1 MIKDSDNN
9 LDSTGETNNSNET
22 GLHLSDESINS
33 KKESGDPD
41 SEENLSE
48 KNEAGENDKEKPKK
62 KHFIRPKWL
71 RVVLRVILCIII
83 FILLIPV
90 LLYVPPVQ
98 TFLKNV
104 ACDIVYDSTGM
115 KISIDSFRLRWPL
128 DVELDN
134 VLVIDANKD
143 TMVNARQVIADVK
156 LQPLLDLDVKLNRL
170 KLVDGDYRMISPDSS
185 MILRVHAGLLDVDS
199 KSSANIRTS
208 EILLNKAY
216 LKDGDL
222 KLYMNVWKQK
232 PTPPDSTASTP
243 FIIKAND
250 LHLENF
256 TFGMSML
263 PTIDTLRLAV
273 NDLRLKGGVIDL
285 GENSVK
291 WNLAS
296 VNGGEATYLT
306 PTPEWVAQHPAPPPL
321 PSTGPPMRIM
331 GDSISLS
338 DFKALYATKGA
349 KPAAGFDP
357 SYIQVSDVVIGMKDF
372 YNESSTVRLPITR
385 LEAKE
390 RSGLRILDGSGTVG
404 VDSIGLTLDNLAVK
418 TLYSTLRATADVP
431 FAMMELK
438 PDAQTSV
445 TAQASIGLPDV
456 DAFMPALKA
465 YTSKIPARNPLEFDL
480 KAEGSLSDVEISRFD
495 ASLREVLEI
504 KAKGYAK
511 NPMDIKKLKAFL
523 DFDGSLSNPA
533 LIGKFVG
540 TGGIKIPTF
549 TIKGTA
555 SADRDTYGADFKL
568 LSSAGDVAADG
579 RVSLNAERY
588 NVDATLSRVNVAQ
601 FAPDLGIGKVSGH
614 IKADGAGFNPVNGK
628 ATTNANLLISAIE
641 YNKRLFN
648 DIRADIALRPDG
660 NFDLTAS
667 SPNAGLDFDITG
679 SGSVHPDNYTFDI
692 SADIR
697 DLDLRQIGLTDS
709 VNNGYGTIYLTG
721 TASPEK
727 WLYDARLDL
736 SDFKWNIPGQ
746 TIAIPGEA
754 YAEIVATHD
763 NTEIHID
770 SDLTYLDFESAEGLK
785 NIIDRFTNVSDIVM
799 KQVEQRNLAV
809 DSISNLLP
817 PFNLT
822 MRASGKGLLNQF
834 LSTYEM
840 SLDTLHAQ
848 ITHDSLLK
856 GDIGATRFKS
866 ESISLDT
873 LTLSLNQRR
882 NLLDYKIH
890 LGNRPG
896 TLDEFAKVNLN
907 GYLGQNR
914 LAASL
919 SQQNIKGETGY
930 RIGLTAAMMDSTVS
944 IHFTPLKSTI
954 AYMPWT
960 FNNDNF
966 IDCNIFNRRIDA
978 NLIASSAESSIMLR
992 TEPLPDGAKELHA
1005 KIDNLKIQDFLN
1017 MAIDAPPVTGA
1028 LNTDLRVKYDN
1039 RKFTGNGTIDLTNLY
1054 YAKTRIGD
1062 FNLDLAALYALSG
1075 NTDVTAALKIDG
1087 QRAMEAYASLRPDSI
1102 GAMTPDSLGVRLTRF
1117 PISVANPFLDNM
1129 AVLGGHLNGHMRM
1142 DGSFTK
1148 PQLNGFI
1155 AFDSVTAKIP
1165 MAGSTLR
1172 FDNDSVKVRTNIVS
1186 FDKFAVYG
1194 QNSNPLTLDGT
1205 VDARSFSQIG
1215 FDLSLDGK
1223 NFQPIGN
1230 DSRAKSDIYGKLFL
1244 DLGAT
1249 VKGNMNRM
1257 DINANLDVLGTSD
1270 VTYVVTSSATQF
1282 TSTTDNDVVKFVNFN
1297 DTTQVA
1303 EADSISSMMNMRIN
1317 AKVVVSPGT
1326 QVTVLLPALLTGGSN
1341 ATDRVE
1347 LQPTADLTYFQN
1359 YMGDMRLNGNIILG
1373 QGFAKYSIPVVG
1385 QKNFVFNPASR
1396 ITWSGDVMNPSFNI
1410 SATDEMKANV
1420 TSGSNSRLVN
1430 FLVTLQATGN
1440 LNNPKVAFD
1449 LSTNDDISIQNEL
1462 QSMSPDQRQTQAM
1475 NLLLYGQYISGDTKG
1490 NANLG
1495 GNMLYSFLESQLN
1508 SWAAKNIR
1516 GVDLSFGIDQ
1526 YDKMENGASSTE
1538 TSYSYQVSKSLFNNR
1553 FKIQVGGNYSTDAS
1567 ADENLEQN
1575 LISDISLEYILR
1587 QTQTTNMA
1595 VRLFRHTG
1603 YESILEGEIT
1613 ETGAGFVM
1621 KRKLDNLKRLFRFLL
1636 PRKKRKKLN
1645 DAEKDTTKVDSTA
1658 IKPKNEDDSTK

>member
-1 MIKDSDNN
+1 MNKDPNTTDDIAVAPQQSPQN
-9 LDSTGETNNSNET
+9 NET
-22 GLHLSDESINS
+22 PPPNDVVSGAKPPQQDE
-33 KKESGDPD
+33 E
-41 SEENLSE
+41 
-48 KNEAGENDKEKPKK
+48 ENDKKPKEK
-62 KHFIRPKWL
+62 KHLIRPKWL
-71 RVVLRVILCIII
+71 RVVLRVLLCIII

-98 TFLKNV
+98 TWVKNI
-104 ACDIVYDSTGM
+104 ACDFVYKSTGM
-115 KISIDSFRLRWPL
+115 QISIDRFRLKWPL
-128 DVELDN
+128 DVQLDN

-143 TMVNARQVIADVK
+143 TMVNAKQVIADVK
-156 LQPLLDLDVKLNRL
+156 MRPLLDLDVKLNRL

-232 PTPPDSTASTP
+232 PTPTDSTAASTP
-243 FIIKAND
+243 FLIKAND

-285 GENSVK
+285 RENSVK
-291 WNLAS
+291 WNLAAI
-296 VNGGEATYLT
+296 NGGEATYLT
-306 PTPEWVAQHPAPPPL
+306 PTPEWVKAHPAPPPT
-321 PSTGPPMRIM
+321 PSTGPPMVIQ
-331 GDSISLS
+331 GDSISLQG
-338 DFKALYATKGA
+338 FKALYATKGV

-357 SYIQVSDVVIGMKDF
+357 SYIQVSDVAIGMKNF
-372 YNESSTVRLPITR
+372 YNESSTVRLPITL

-390 RSGLRILDGSGTVG
+390 RSGLQILNGSGTVG

-418 TLYSTLRATADVP
+418 TLYSSLQATADVP

-445 TAQASIGLPDV
+445 TAQGSIGLPDV
-456 DAFMPALKA
+456 DAFMPTLKS
-465 YTSKIPARNPLEFDL
+465 YTSKIPARNPLTFNI
-480 KAEGSLSDVEISRFD
+480 KADGSLKDVEISRLD
-495 ASLREVLEI
+495 VSLREVVDI
-504 KAKGYAK
+504 RAKGYAK
-511 NPMDIKKLKAFL
+511 NPMDFKNLKAFL

-555 SADRDTYGADFKL
+555 SADRDTYAADFKL

-579 RVSLNAERY
+579 RVSLNSERY
-588 NVDATLSRVNVAQ
+588 NVDASLREVNVAQ
-601 FAPDLGIGKVSGH
+601 FVPDLGIGHVSGH
-614 IKADGAGFNPVNGK
+614 IKADGAGFNPINGK
-628 ATTNANLLISAIE
+628 AVTNANLLISAID
-641 YNKRLFN
+641 YNKHRFN
-648 DIRADIALRPDG
+648 NISADIALRPDG
-660 NFDLTAS
+660 NFDLKAS
-667 SPNAGLDFDITG
+667 SPNAGLNLDIDGTG
-679 SGSVHPDNYTFDI
+679 SIHPDNYTFDI
-692 SADIR
+692 AADIR
-697 DLDLRQIGLTDS
+697 DLNLRQLGMSDS
-709 VNNGYGTIYLTG
+709 VMNGHGMIYLVG
-721 TASPEK
+721 SASPER

-736 SDFKWNIPGQ
+736 SDFEWNMPGQ
-746 TIAIPGEA
+746 TISIPGEA
-754 YAEIVATHD
+754 YAEIVATAD

-770 SDLTYLDFESAEGLK
+770 SDLTYLDFECAEGLK
-785 NIIDRFTNVSDIVM
+785 KIIDQFTNVSGIVM

-809 DSISNLLP
+809 DSISSLLP
-817 PFNLT
+817 PFDLT
-822 MRASGKGLLNQF
+822 LQASGRGLLNQF
-834 LSTYEM
+834 LSPYEM
-840 SLDTLHAQ
+840 SLDTLHASF
-848 ITHDSLLK
+848 THDSLLR
-856 GDIGATRFKS
+856 GSVGATQFHS
-866 ESISLDT
+866 SSVNLDT
-873 LTLSLNQRR
+873 LTLQLEQRR
-882 NLLDYKIH
+882 NLLDYQVH

-907 GYLGQNR
+907 GYIGQNR

-966 IDCNIFNRRIDA
+966 VECNLFNRRIEA

-992 TEPLPDGAKELHA
+992 TEPLPDGARELHA
-1005 KIDNLKIQDFLN
+1005 KIDNLKIQDFIN
-1017 MAIDAPPVTGA
+1017 MMIDAPPITGA

-1039 RKFTGNGTIDLTNLY
+1039 RRFTGSGTVDLANLY

-1075 NTDVTAALKIDG
+1075 NTDVTAALRVNG
-1087 QRAMEAYASLRPDSI
+1087 QHALEAYASLRPDSI
-1102 GAMTPDSLGVRLTRF
+1102 GAMTPDSLGVRLNRF
-1117 PISVANPFLDNM
+1117 PISIANPFLDNM
-1129 AVLGGHLNGHMRM
+1129 AVLGGSLNGDMRLE
-1142 DGSFTK
+1142 GSFTK
-1148 PQLNGFI
+1148 PLLQGFI

-1165 MAGSTLR
+1165 MAGSTLK
-1172 FDNDSVKVRTNIVS
+1172 FNNDTVKVKSNVVT
-1186 FDKFAVYG
+1186 FDKFDIYG
-1194 QNSNPLTLDGT
+1194 QNDNPLTLDGI
-1205 VDARSFSQIG
+1205 VDATSFSNIG
-1215 FDLSLDGK
+1215 FDLSVDGK

-1249 VKGNMNRM
+1249 VKGTMSRM
-1257 DINANLDVLGTSD
+1257 DINGNLNVLGTTD
-1270 VTYVVTSSATQF
+1270 ITYVVTSTAAQF
-1282 TSTTDNDVVKFVNFN
+1282 TGTAENDVVKFVNFN

-1303 EADSISSMMNMRIN
+1303 EADSISSSMNMRIN

-1326 QVTVLLPALLTGGSN
+1326 QVTVLLPAILTGGTN

-1347 LQPTADLTYFQN
+1347 LQPTANLTFFQN
-1359 YMGDMRLNGNIILG
+1359 YMGDMRLNGNLVLG
-1373 QGFAKYSIPVVG
+1373 QGFAKYSIPVMG
-1385 QKNFVFNPASR
+1385 QKNFVFNPTSSV
-1396 ITWSGDVMNPSFNI
+1396 TWSGDLMNPSFNI
-1410 SATDEMKANV
+1410 QATDDMKANV

-1430 FLVTLQATGN
+1430 FLVTLNAVGN
-1440 LNNPKVAFD
+1440 LNSPKISFD
-1449 LSTNDDISIQNEL
+1449 LSTNDDLSIQNEL

-1490 NANLG
+1490 NANIG

-1516 GVDLSFGIDQ
+1516 GVDLSFGINQ
-1526 YDKMENGASSTE
+1526 YDKLENGASSTE

-1595 VRLFRHTG
+1595 VKLFRHTG

-1621 KRKLDNLKRLFRFLL
+1621 KRKLDNLRRLFRFLL
-1636 PRKKRKKLN
+1636 PKKKRKKLKEA
-1645 DAEKDTTKVDSTA
+1645 DLEEAKADSTA
-1658 IKPKNEDDSTK
+1658 LKNKIVDESTKK